1 MNAEGVQ
8 RAVQRIAHEVLERA
22 RAEGSLEGL
31 ALVGIRRGG
40 VPLAERIRAEIGR
53 ASGVTPPL
61 GTLDIAL
68 YRDDLAQ
75 RGAAPVVGPTDV
87 RFPLEGRTIVLVD
100 DVLYTGRTIRAALDE
115 LVDFGRPRRVWLA
128 VLVDRGGR
136 ELPIAADFA
145 GARLD
150 GARGAGRAGAAGGR
164 TAPPRI
170 PWWFARGGSRDRTTA
185 SPHRPGG
192 VLPGGD
198 PRRCSTWPSP

>member
-1 MNAEGVQ
+1 MNAEAVQ

-22 RAEGSLEGL
+22 RAAGSLDRL
-31 ALVGIRRGG
+31 AFVGIRRGG

-53 ASGVTPPL
+53 VTGSPPPL

-68 YRDDLAQ
+68 YRDDLAH

-87 RFPLEGRTIVLVD
+87 RFPLEGRTIVLTD

-145 GARLD
+145 GARLEVPEGD
-150 GARGAGRAGAAGGR
+150 DVQVRWRENGAPEDSVVVREGRK
-164 TAPPRI
+164 P
-170 PWWFARGGSRDRTTA
+170 
-185 SPHRPGG
+185 
-192 VLPGGD
+192 
-198 PRRCSTWPSP
+198 

>member
-1 MNAEGVQ
+1 MNADAVE

-22 RAEGSLEGL
+22 RAQGSLAKL
-31 ALVGIRRGG
+31 AFVGIRRGG
-40 VPLAERIRAEIGR
+40 VPLAERIRAEIGK
-53 ASGVTPPL
+53 VTGAPPPL

-87 RFPLEGRTIVLVD
+87 RFPLEGRTIVLAD

-136 ELPIAADFA
+136 ELPISADFA
-145 GARLD
+145 GARLEVPEGD
-150 GARGAGRAGAAGGR
+150 DVQVRWREYGAAEDSVVVREGR
-164 TAPPRI
+164 KP
-170 PWWFARGGSRDRTTA
+170 
-185 SPHRPGG
+185 
-192 VLPGGD
+192 
-198 PRRCSTWPSP
+198 

>member
-1 MNAEGVQ
+1 MQ

-22 RAEGSLEGL
+22 RSQG
-31 ALVGIRRGG
+31 ALDRIAFVGIRRGG
-40 VPLAERIRAEIGR
+40 VPLAERIRAEIGK
-53 ASGVTPPL
+53 ATGSPPPL

-68 YRDDLAQ
+68 YRDDLAH

-87 RFPLEGRTIVLVD
+87 RFPLEGRTIVLTD

-145 GARLD
+145 GARLEVPEGD
-150 GARGAGRAGAAGGR
+150 DVQVRWRENGAPEDSVVVREGRK
-164 TAPPRI
+164 P
-170 PWWFARGGSRDRTTA
+170 
-185 SPHRPGG
+185 
-192 VLPGGD
+192 
-198 PRRCSTWPSP
+198 